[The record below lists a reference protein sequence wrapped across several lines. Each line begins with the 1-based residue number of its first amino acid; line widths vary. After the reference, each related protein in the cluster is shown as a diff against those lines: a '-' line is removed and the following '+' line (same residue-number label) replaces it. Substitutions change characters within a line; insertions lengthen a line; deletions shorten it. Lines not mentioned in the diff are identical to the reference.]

1 MNILAFDTATPSG
14 GAALIRDERL
24 CGVIAINAAR
34 QHSAECL
41 DLASRLLEME
51 GIAWDDIDVFASGRG
66 PGSFTGVRIAM
77 TLAKTLAFSRGKRL
91 VTVCSMQAMAAHASC
106 GEQCDATLVLLDAR
120 RGELY
125 AGLYGAGPDG
135 WRQVII
141 PPACV
146 SPESLPTFL
155 GEHASRRLLACGEGA
170 LVPGALPSDSTP
182 WGRVT
187 LARPDRRFASPAT
200 IALLARDAAVRG
212 EFVEVES
219 AVPVYLRA
227 PLG

>member
-14 GAALIRDERL
+14 GAALMRGGRL

-41 DLASRLLEME
+41 DLAARLLEAE
-51 GIAWDDIDVFASGRG
+51 GITWETIDVFASGRG

-77 TLAKTLAFSRGKRL
+77 TLAKTLAYSKGRRL
-91 VTVCSMQAMAAHASC
+91 VTVCSMQAMAAQASA
-106 GEQCDATLVLLDAR
+106 GEDHDATLVLLDAR

-125 AGLYGAGPDG
+125 AGLYGAGPQG
-135 WRQVII
+135 WSEVII

-146 SPESLPTFL
+146 APDSLPEFL
-155 GEHASRRLLACGEGA
+155 GEHVKRRMLACGEGA
-170 LVPGALPSDSTP
+170 LVDGVLATLGTVSANVS
-182 WGRVT
+182 
-187 LARPDRRFASPAT
+187 LAREDRRFASPASV
-200 IALLARDAAVRG
+200 ALLAYEAARRG
-212 EFVEVES
+212 DFVEVES